1 MSLISTGQPSRDLAD
16 DPHVAAV
23 ATAGPNANSKPRT
36 LLGLTMGLLAAA
48 IGALYAVYATYGL
61 ARGLKSADMTFLRT
75 SVAGILT
82 LPVFV
87 YYLRFEAEALTGQWR
102 RWLAVAL
109 LAGPLFGELVFTAFQ
124 FAPPSHGAVF
134 PFAAMSVVGTIF
146 AAVFL
151 KDPLTQRKL
160 LGIGIVIV
168 GLLTLSGVSSASLTG
183 RAGIGDVLFIVA
195 GSLWAGFGVVM
206 RKFRLDPVLAT
217 TAAGVFGLATYVPFY
232 LATEGIGRL
241 ASADGS
247 LLGIEVLVQG
257 VLAGAGTIYTYARA
271 VQYLGAARA
280 AVFPALV
287 PGLATL
293 MGWPVL
299 GHIPTLTE
307 AIGLTLAIVGLLI
320 TVTRGAPA
328 DSGNSTLRS
337 ERS

>member
-151 KDPLTQRKL
+151 NDPLTQRKL
-160 LGIGIVIV
+160 LGTGIVIV
-168 GLLTLSGVSSASLTG
+168 TSARDAIL
-183 RAGIGDVLFIVA
+183 
-195 GSLWAGFGVVM
+195 
-206 RKFRLDPVLAT
+206 PV
-217 TAAGVFGLATYVPFY
+217 
-232 LATEGIGRL
+232 R
-241 ASADGS
+241 
-247 LLGIEVLVQG
+247 
-257 VLAGAGTIYTYARA
+257 
-271 VQYLGAARA
+271 
-280 AVFPALV
+280 
-287 PGLATL
+287 
-293 MGWPVL
+293 
-299 GHIPTLTE
+299 
-307 AIGLTLAIVGLLI
+307 
-320 TVTRGAPA
+320 
-328 DSGNSTLRS
+328 
-337 ERS
+337 

>member
-1 MSLISTGQPSRDLAD
+1 MSPSDTS
-16 DPHVAAV
+16 DPLVTPRSDSRVAAV
-23 ATAGPNANSKPRT
+23 ATADPNGNSKPRI
-36 LLGLTMGLLAAA
+36 LLGSMMGLLAVA

-75 SVAGILT
+75 SVAGMLT
-82 LPVFV
+82 LPVLV
-87 YYLRFEAEALTGQWR
+87 YYLRFDAETLTGQWR

-109 LAGPLFGELVFTAFQ
+109 LAGPLFGELVFSAFQ
-124 FAPPSHGAVF
+124 FAPSSHGAVF

-160 LGIGIVIV
+160 LGIGIVIG
-168 GLLTLSGVSSASLTG
+168 GLLTLSGVSSASLTW
-183 RAGIGDVLFIVA
+183 RAGIGDVLFIAA

-247 LLGIEVLVQG
+247 LLRIEVLVQG

-307 AIGLTLAIVGLLI
+307 AIGLTLAVVGLLV
-320 TVTRGAPA
+320 TVTRGAPV
-328 DSGNSTLRS
+328 DGGTSTLRK
-337 ERS
+337 RS